1 MAASRLPALLA
12 LVLQCFLTAGVTLLQ
27 PVQPSPPPM
36 TDSSPISKVVKLI
49 TEMKATVEKEADTDE
64 ESNEKYKCWCET
76 NEKEKTAAI
85 KDGKQNV
92 EELTSFVEEAS
103 GTSAQL
109 STEIEGLK
117 ADIEEIQE
125 ALASAGEVREKESE
139 EFQAGEADM
148 KETIGLLTQAISKLK
163 EVQLMQKRG
172 HKMSAEQEDEAL
184 VQVNA
189 LVNHVRG
196 HPKFHNVLQR
206 DLFEIL
212 GSLQQV
218 ARHEVKK
225 HGSTLAANALLGEV
239 FLSKKDGSSLLEAL
253 TSDPKPNNLK
263 GAVAGAKSYNARSGS
278 ILGILDEMKDEFQR
292 DLAKAQKEDLTA
304 LVNFQKLTAAKS
316 AELAASTKQAEMKE
330 GQLADLLSK
339 VAESKENIKSTQE
352 AIDADTEFLT
362 RLKKNCESE
371 EMEYEKRK
379 KVRADEV
386 KALGATLEI
395 LTDEGARVVFSKTVA
410 FLQVGTSVTSKERLQ
425 DHAAKRAMRRLMQVG
440 RKHNNIALIAVAVR
454 VRLDAFGKV
463 KLMLD
468 KMMAQLKK
476 QQSEEYDKREECN
489 KEIDESED
497 DIKEAT
503 ETKEDLTEKH
513 QDIVNTLSE
522 LKASSDELKNEVEQM
537 EVELKK
543 AGEARK
549 AENQLYQ
556 TSISDQRATV
566 AILEMAYGKLK
577 AFYASS
583 STSFVQ
589 DSAPGVASSPE
600 PETQEYSRNDLGGSV
615 MQLIAKIISD
625 AEAEEAQLAV
635 SESSAQK
642 AYAEFV
648 QDTSKGI
655 ETARKAIAE
664 KEKQAAK
671 AKSEKAETEEALLAN
686 KGELE
691 KMAKLLQGTHA
702 SCDWLLKFFDL
713 RQKARGEEMDAISD
727 AKAILSGANY
737 GK

>member
-1 MAASRLPALLA
+1 MK
-12 LVLQCFLTAGVTLLQ
+12 
-27 PVQPSPPPM
+27 

-49 TEMKATVEKEADTDE
+49 TEMKATAEKEAATDE
-64 ESNEKYKCWCET
+64 ESNDKYNCWCET

-85 KDGKQNV
+85 KDGEENV

-103 GTSAQL
+103 GTSAKL
-109 STEIEGLK
+109 ETEIEGLK
-117 ADIEEIQE
+117 SDIGEIQE
-125 ALASAGEVREKESE
+125 ALAAANEVREKESE

-148 KETIGLLTQAISKLK
+148 KETIDLLTQAISKLK

-172 HKMSAEQEDEAL
+172 HKMSAEQEDDAL

-196 HPKFHNVLQR
+196 HRKFKNVLQR
-206 DLFEIL
+206 DLFEVL
-212 GSLQQV
+212 GSIQEV

-225 HGSTLAANALLGEV
+225 HGSSLAANALLGEV
-239 FLSKKDGSSLLEAL
+239 FLSKKDDGTSMLEAL
-253 TSDPKPNNLK
+253 SADPNPNKLK
-263 GAVAGAKSYNARSGS
+263 GAAAGAKSYNAKSGQ
-278 ILGILDEMKDEFQR
+278 ILGIMEEMKDEFQR

-304 LVNFQKLTAAKS
+304 LVDFQKLTAAKS
-316 AELAASTKQAEMKE
+316 SELAASTKQKEMKE

-352 AIDADTEFLT
+352 AIDADSDFLA
-362 RLKKNCESE
+362 RLKKNCKSAEI
-371 EMEYEKRK
+371 EYHKRV
-379 KVRADEV
+379 KVREEEI
-386 KALGATLEI
+386 KALAATLEI
-395 LTDEGARVVFSKTVA
+395 LTDTEARAVFSKTVA

-425 DHAAKRAMRRLMQVG
+425 EHVAKKAMQRLMKVG
-440 RKHNNIALIAVAVR
+440 RKHNNIALISLAVR
-454 VRLDAFGKV
+454 VRLDSFGKV

-468 KMMAQLKK
+468 KMMAELKK
-476 QQSEEYDKREECN
+476 QQAEEYNKKDECD
-489 KEIDESED
+489 KEIDETED

-503 ETKEDLTEKH
+503 ETKEDLTEKL
-513 QDIVNTLSE
+513 QDTVNTLSE
-522 LKASSDELKNEVEQM
+522 LKASSDELKKEVAEM

-583 STSFVQ
+583 PPSPSFAQ
-589 DSAPGVASSPE
+589 TGAPGVASSPE
-600 PETQEYSRNDLGGSV
+600 PETQEYSRNNMGGSV
-615 MQLIAKIISD
+615 MQLIAKIITD
-625 AEAEEAQLAV
+625 AESEEAELAT
-635 SESSAQK
+635 SEANAQK
-642 AYAEFV
+642 NYAEFV
-648 QDTSKGI
+648 QDTSNSI
-655 ETARKAIAE
+655 DLARKAIAE

-691 KMAKLLQGTHA
+691 KMTKLLQATHA
-702 SCDWLLKFFDL
+702 GCDFILKYFDL
-713 RQKARGEEMDAISD
+713 RQKARAEEMGAISD

>member
-1 MAASRLPALLA
+1 MVAAWLPALLA
-12 LVLQCFLTAGVTLLQ
+12 LVLQCSLATAVSLIQ
-27 PVQPSPPPM
+27 PLSPK
-36 TDSSPISKVVKLI
+36 TDSSPISKVVTLL
-49 TEMKATVEKEADTDE
+49 TEMKATVEKEAGTDE
-64 ESNEKYKCWCET
+64 DSNEKYRCWCET
-76 NEKEKTAAI
+76 NEKEKAAAI
-85 KDGKQNV
+85 KNGEQSV

-103 GTSAQL
+103 GTSAKL
-109 STEIEGLK
+109 TTEIEGLK
-117 ADIEEIQE
+117 SDIEENQA
-125 ALASAGEVREKESE
+125 ALASASEMREKESE

-148 KETIGLLTQAISKLK
+148 KETIDLLTQAISKLK
-163 EVQLMQKRG
+163 EVQLMQKHG
-172 HKMSAEQEDEAL
+172 HKLSSEQQDEAL

-189 LVNHVRG
+189 LVNRVQG

-206 DLFEIL
+206 DLFDVL

-225 HGSTLAANALLGEV
+225 HGSSLAANALLGEV
-239 FLSKKDGSSLLEAL
+239 FLSKKDGSSLIEAL
-253 TSDPKPNNLK
+253 TGDPSPNKLK
-263 GAVAGAKSYNARSGS
+263 GAVAGAKSYNAKSGS
-278 ILGILDEMKDEFQR
+278 ILGILEEMKDEFQR

-316 AELAASTKQAEMKE
+316 AELAASTKQKELKE

-339 VAESKENIKSTQE
+339 VAESKENIASTQE
-352 AIDADTEFLT
+352 AIDADSEFLA
-362 RLKKNCESE
+362 RLKRNCKSE
-371 EMEYEKRK
+371 EMEYNKRV

-386 KALGATLEI
+386 KALGATLDI
-395 LTDEGARVVFSKTVA
+395 LTDEGARTVFSKTIA
-410 FLQVGTSVTSKERLQ
+410 FLQVGASIASKKRMQ
-425 DHAAKRAMRRLMQVG
+425 DHAAKKAMQRLMQVG
-440 RKHNNIALIAVAVR
+440 RKHNNIALIAMAVR
-454 VRLDAFGKV
+454 VQLDAFGKV

-468 KMMAQLKK
+468 KMMAELKK
-476 QQSEEYDKREECN
+476 QQAQEYAKREECN
-489 KEIDESED
+489 KEIDETED
-497 DIKEAT
+497 DIKEAS
-503 ETKEDLTEKH
+503 ETKEDLSEKH

-522 LKASSDELKNEVEQM
+522 LKASSDELKQEVAQM

-543 AGEARK
+543 AGESRK

-577 AFYASS
+577 AFYASN
-583 STSFVQ
+583 STSFAQ

-625 AEAEEAQLAV
+625 AGAEEAELAV
-635 SESSAQK
+635 SESKAQK

-648 QDTSKGI
+648 QDTSTSI
-655 ETARKAIAE
+655 EVARKAIAE

-671 AKSEKAETEEALLAN
+671 AKSEKSETEEALLAN

-691 KMAKLLQGTHA
+691 KMTKLLQGAHA
-702 SCDWLLKFFDL
+702 SCDYVLKYFDL
-713 RQKARGEEMDAISD
+713 RQKARGEEMDAISE